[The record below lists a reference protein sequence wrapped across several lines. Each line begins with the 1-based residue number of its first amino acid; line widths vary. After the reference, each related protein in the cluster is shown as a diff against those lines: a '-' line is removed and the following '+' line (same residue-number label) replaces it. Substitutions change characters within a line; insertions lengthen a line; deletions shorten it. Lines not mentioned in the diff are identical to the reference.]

1 MKKMTRN
8 RRTRLITVLFAL
20 ISLLF
25 MQLAVAGYACPVTGS
40 RATEISAMAEAGMPC
55 AESMAMNM
63 DDAQPNLCHAHC
75 QVGHQSA
82 DKYQTPSPP
91 AMDTLPADLALQV
104 IIPLFALA
112 PLQPPHMQ
120 RTTAPPLTIR
130 NCCFRL

>member
-1 MKKMTRN
+1 MTRN

-25 MQLAVAGYACPVTGS
+25 MQLAVAGYACPGIGS
-40 RATEISAMAEAGMPC
+40 KAAQISAMTEAGMPC
-55 AESMAMNM
+55 AESMTMHM

-75 QVGHQSA
+75 QVGQQSA

-91 AMDTLPADLALQV
+91 AIDTLPADLTLQV
-104 IIPLFALA
+104 AIPLFALA
-112 PLQPPHMQ
+112 PLQPPHLQ
-120 RTTAPPLTIR
+120 RTTAPPLAIR